1 MNFARAAVLVTTNMV
16 IVLCVIIVQSYALC
30 GHTTHHTPGLFLER
44 NGYLFRFRKAI
55 KAAKIFDPFVLA
67 VLPLESLAVMT
78 DELSHFQY
86 PEFNQEFL
94 DGMKKEVTS
103 AVSNAYQIF
112 DWDSV
117 EVSDSYKTRIQKND

>member
-1 MNFARAAVLVTTNMV
+1 MV
-16 IVLCVIIVQSYALC
+16 IVLCVIVVQSYALR
-30 GHTTHHTPGLFLER
+30 GHTIHHTPHHTPGLFLER
-44 NGYLFRFRKAI
+44 NGDFFRFRKAI

-67 VLPLESLAVMT
+67 VLPLKSLAEMI

-94 DGMKKEVTS
+94 DGMKKEVPS
-103 AVSNAYQIF
+103 AVLDALQIF

-117 EVSDSYKTRIQKND
+117 EVSHRYKTRI